1 MFLETTGR
9 FQTIRICLNSSFRSR
24 GGPTWSPTTCK
35 SSSCRHID
43 VVTALRRPFSV
54 FWTIFFH
61 SLLLKRLHDKIFVQ
75 GTVIEWFT
83 SYLSCRFQQVLVG
96 QCYSSENPLLWPRGG
111 ELRTQILKS
120 HLLRTQSLKVLP
132 LKPGIVQ
139 YIAMHATLTA
149 GDFFLANFCP
159 SGPFTCIFPKPIPN
173 FSSVSCGL
181 PRFLC
186 RPAD

>member
-1 MFLETTGR
+1 MCRSLSGFILYKRGYLIDISAAFLCRSVIEEVLCCCLHLSAA
-9 FQTIRICLNSSFRSR
+9 FDTIN
-24 GGPTWSPTTCK
+24 
-35 SSSCRHID
+35 
-43 VVTALRRPFSV
+43 
-54 FWTIFFH
+54 H
-61 SLLLKRLHDKIFVQ
+61 SLLKRLHGEIFVR
-75 GTVIEWFT
+75 GTVLELFT